1 MVTLTR
7 IYICN
12 NPNDPH
18 KEMNISCVSFTIFIC
33 FETIPKAWNQ
43 KLNAFLTSIEF
54 VKSDVDFSM
63 YVAQVGDVKIFIIIY
78 VDDLILVWN
87 NKDKLVQV
95 KE

>member
-1 MVTLTR
+1 
-7 IYICN
+7 
-12 NPNDPH
+12 
-18 KEMNISCVSFTIFIC
+18 
-33 FETIPKAWNQ
+33 
-43 KLNAFLTSIEF
+43 
-54 VKSDVDFSM
+54 M